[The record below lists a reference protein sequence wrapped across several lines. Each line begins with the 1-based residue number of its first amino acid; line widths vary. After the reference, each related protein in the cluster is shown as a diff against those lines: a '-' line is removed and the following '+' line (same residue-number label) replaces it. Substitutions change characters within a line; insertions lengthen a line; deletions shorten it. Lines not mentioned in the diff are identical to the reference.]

1 MPVTT
6 HRKTHSVT
14 QHPEA
19 QSLRKIQTLINHQT
33 RLCEQ
38 MEELVETHIQ
48 PINEPLKE
56 PVELWEASRPKVPEM
71 VDALIKQIKQ
81 SS

>member
-1 MPVTT
+1 
-6 HRKTHSVT
+6 
-14 QHPEA
+14 
-19 QSLRKIQTLINHQT
+19 
-33 RLCEQ
+33 
-38 MEELVETHIQ
+38 MEELAETHIQ